1 MSREKDIMQLMKRYD
16 PDCETVQAEEGTF
29 AKMAKVIL

>member
-1 MSREKDIMQLMKRYD
+1 MSREKDIIELMKRYD
-16 PDCETVQAEEGTF
+16 PGCETVQAEEQTF